1 LPVIIYSKP
10 SQASISAGAV
20 GGDSR
25 FGACT
30 GGKPC
35 SSVGLLPLFCYT
47 SRLCG
52 KDGRKRPFFVCGAEK
67 RYERRRISNKMA
79 TDVGQLLESTLA
91 GLGYEF
97 VDMERSGKGKLLRV
111 YIDRPEGIKVEDC
124 AVVSN
129 HLSRVFAVENI
140 DYDRLEISSPG
151 LDRLLRKEQ
160 DFVRFAGQKAR
171 IKVRLPVE
179 GQRNFVGVLR
189 ETRAG
194 KVEIEV
200 DGKLVSI
207 DISNLDK
214 ARLVPAI

>member
-1 LPVIIYSKP
+1 
-10 SQASISAGAV
+10 
-20 GGDSR
+20 
-25 FGACT
+25 
-30 GGKPC
+30 
-35 SSVGLLPLFCYT
+35 
-47 SRLCG
+47 
-52 KDGRKRPFFVCGAEK
+52 
-67 RYERRRISNKMA
+67 MA